1 MSTTRPLTT
10 TSRYNRVAIL
20 LHWLIA
26 FLIIGQLI
34 GGKVMMALD
43 FSDFK
48 VSLYQWHKAFGITIL
63 TLAVL
68 RLLWRLTHRAPA
80 LPADIPGWQKTA
92 SHISHAALYGFMI
105 GVPLLGW
112 LLVSAS
118 PKGFPTTWFNLFPI
132 PNLPVAASK
141 ESAELFT
148 TLHEITAFGFAAL
161 ILLHIGAALHHHFGR
176 KDDILRRMLPA
187 RKPRS

>member
-80 LPADIPGWQKTA
+80 LPADIPGWQRTA

>member
-1 MSTTRPLTT
+1 MSTTRLLTT

-92 SHISHAALYGFMI
+92 SHISHAVLYGFMI